1 MLKRRDKIAAAGASG
16 VVLIVLAFAFFLSG
30 SPQSQRLMS
39 ADERRLDD
47 LSAIAMRLHAQAR
60 TPLPASLSELGPNA
74 AFRLA
79 DPLTGAPYEYQ
90 RGQGTN
96 YSICA
101 TFSLSS
107 PADLGQRDS
116 PFWEH
121 PAGRHCYSLDSSQQ
135 PPLHVRDY
143 RPY

>member
-1 MLKRRDKIAAAGASG
+1 MLKRRDKLAAAGASG
-16 VVLIVLAFAFFLSG
+16 VVLIVVAFAFFLSG
-30 SPQSQRLMS
+30 SPKSQRLMS

-47 LSAIAMRLHAQAR
+47 LSGIAARLHAQTR
-60 TPLPASLSELGPNA
+60 TPLPASLSELGSNA

-79 DPLTGAPYEYQ
+79 DPLTGVPYEYQ

-96 YSICA
+96 YSVCA
-101 TFSLSS
+101 TFSLVTPSG
-107 PADLGQRDS
+107 LGQRDA

-143 RPY
+143 RGY